1 VGQFQ
6 TVDPSQQWVSEIVV
20 DNAFN
25 DGARRGRAEGEELAL
40 FDADENEYLLD
51 PPVVIA
57 SPPA

>member
-1 VGQFQ
+1 VGQF
-6 TVDPSQQWVSEIVV
+6 EIVV